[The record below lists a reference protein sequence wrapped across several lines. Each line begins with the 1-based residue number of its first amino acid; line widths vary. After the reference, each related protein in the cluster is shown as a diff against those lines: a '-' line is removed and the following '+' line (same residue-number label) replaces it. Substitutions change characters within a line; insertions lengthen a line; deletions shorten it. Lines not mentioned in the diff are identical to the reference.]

1 LARIAKGSPKER
13 LEWNEPG
20 QKTVQMTE
28 LTSMERR
35 YRDGPQGNRRGQR
48 EVMAWVHDRV
58 RQLPFRLGRR
68 APELPLG
75 TRVLVL
81 KGEAHNDLGQM
92 AVVSAMVGSCVEISY
107 RDPLGT
113 IKTRRKHRASLI
125 RMDEGVELVVNEEGW
140 PVLQARLDLERTE
153 SGEERGIV
161 SSEDESRAQ

>member
-1 LARIAKGSPKER
+1 
-13 LEWNEPG
+13 
-20 QKTVQMTE
+20 MTE

-35 YRDGPQGNRRGQR
+35 YRDCPQGNRRGQR

-92 AVVSAMVGSCVEISY
+92 AVVSAIVGSCVEISY

-113 IKTRRKHRASLI
+113 IKTRRKQRASLI